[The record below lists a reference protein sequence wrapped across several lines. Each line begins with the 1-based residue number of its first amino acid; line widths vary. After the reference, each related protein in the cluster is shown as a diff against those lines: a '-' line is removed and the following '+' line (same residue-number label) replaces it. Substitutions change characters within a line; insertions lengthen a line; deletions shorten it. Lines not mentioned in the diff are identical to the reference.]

1 MSRERSANHNGNNKG
16 VGIVKRAFRV
26 LSMTVVVGL
35 LAVAFGVAGVF
46 AQATAP
52 DDGEVEWQ
60 EGAFVSPGDGT
71 MVTFHINDD
80 IAPINNGKAIWAS
93 LQTDIELGDEL
104 TDR

>member
-1 MSRERSANHNGNNKG
+1 MSRERSANHNGINKG

-35 LAVAFGVAGVF
+35 LAAAFGVAGVF
-46 AQATAP
+46 AQAAAP

-71 MVTFHINDD
+71 MVTFHIMDD
-80 IAPINNGKAIWAS
+80 IASINNGKAIWDANFNCRCHR
-93 LQTDIELGDEL
+93 IG
-104 TDR
+104 R